1 MSSPPCLRQV
11 QSAASASL
19 RTCAIV
25 TLCALAP
32 MGAPAQ
38 SENIQIA
45 VAEQFAAGLTDA
57 RWTTRL
63 LKLQEQSAVDSA
75 LNYGKQAFAVAGGAR
90 SDWKPRVRHDST
102 FLTVNGRKFG
112 VVNAALT
119 MEFSD
124 MQTKT
129 VIAVSAVR
137 VMGIKGKNLVSVGC
151 LQAVDN
157 PISVASGPCAA
168 VIKKTF
174 GVGLSPI

>member
-1 MSSPPCLRQV
+1 MSLPNCLRRV
-11 QSAASASL
+11 QPAALVSL
-19 RTCAIV
+19 RTGAMV

-32 MGAPAQ
+32 LAAPAQ
-38 SENIQIA
+38 SESIQIA
-45 VAEQFAAGLTDA
+45 VAEQFAEGLTDA
-57 RWTTRL
+57 RWTTSL
-63 LKLQEQSAVDSA
+63 LRLQEQAAVDSA
-75 LNYGKQAFAVAGGAR
+75 LNYGKQAFAVAGGAS

-124 MQTKT
+124 MQART

-137 VMGIKGKNLVSVGC
+137 VMGIKGKKLVSVGC
-151 LQAVDN
+151 LQAVDR

-168 VIKKTF
+168 AIKKNF

>member
-25 TLCALAP
+25 TLFALAP

-38 SENIQIA
+38 SDDIQIA

-57 RWTTRL
+57 RWTTKL
-63 LKLQEQSAVDSA
+63 LKLQEESAVDSA
-75 LNYGKQAFAVAGGAR
+75 LNYGKQAFAVAGGAS

-119 MEFSD
+119 MEFRD
-124 MQTKT
+124 MQTKA

-137 VMGIKGKNLVSVGC
+137 IMGIKGKNLVSVGC
-151 LQAVDN
+151 LQAADK

>member
-1 MSSPPCLRQV
+1 MTANTRTCVMAALCAVAPLAAPGQSDDIKILV
-11 QSAASASL
+11 AKQSAKS
-19 RTCAIV
+19 
-25 TLCALAP
+25 
-32 MGAPAQ
+32 
-38 SENIQIA
+38 
-45 VAEQFAAGLTDA
+45 LTDA
-57 RWTTRL
+57 RWTTKL
-63 LKLQEQSAVDSA
+63 LKLQEESAVDSA
-75 LNYGKQAFAVAGGAR
+75 LNYGKQAFAVAGGAS

-124 MQTKT
+124 MQTKA

-151 LQAVDN
+151 LQAADK

>member
-1 MSSPPCLRQV
+1 MSLPPRPKQV
-11 QSAASASL
+11 QSAAL
-19 RTCAIV
+19 VRFRTCAIAA
-25 TLCALAP
+25 LCALAP
-32 MGAPAQ
+32 LAAPAQ
-38 SENIQIA
+38 SDDIQIA

-57 RWTTRL
+57 KWTTRL
-63 LKLQEQSAVDSA
+63 LKLQEQSTVDSA
-75 LNYGKQAFAVAGGAR
+75 LNYGKQAFALAGGAS

-124 MQTKT
+124 MQTKA

-137 VMGIKGKNLVSVGC
+137 VMEIKGKKLVSVGC
-151 LQAVDN
+151 LQAVDR

-168 VIKKTF
+168 AIKKNF